1 MRKLILNN
9 KQVKL
14 PFFMP
19 VATKLSTKLVSL
31 KEVEELGYETVI
43 SNSFLLYLNPGL
55 EFIKKAKY
63 LRGFTNTNLNF
74 FTDSGGF
81 QLLYDNFFESIT
93 EKGIKFRSPYDRS
106 LHLITPEKSME
117 IQAKL
122 NSDVVMCL
130 DYMPR
135 YKDSKKDI
143 EKSVNLTYQWAKR
156 CKESYKGKGKFFCI
170 IQGGVYKDLRKKSA
184 EGLISLDFDGY
195 AIGGLGIGENREE
208 MFKAVESVID
218 LIPKDKVRYLM
229 GIGTPLDV
237 KRFIKLGVDVF
248 DSTYPTKSA
257 RHNLVFNSD
266 NNLDLEKGKFKNDF
280 KCIDPEISIS
290 KDFSRAYLHHLI
302 KINEPLAKRIMTLHN
317 LEYMKK
323 LMS

>member
-1 MRKLILNN
+1 
-9 KQVKL
+9 
-14 PFFMP
+14 MP

-43 SNSFLLYLNPGL
+43 ANSFLLYLNPGL

-122 NSDVVMCL
+122 NADVAMCL

-156 CKESYKGKGKFFCI
+156 CKESYKGKRKLFCI

-218 LIPKDKVRYLM
+218 LIPKDKPRYLM

>member
-1 MRKLILNN
+1 
-9 KQVKL
+9 
-14 PFFMP
+14 MP

-43 SNSFLLYLNPGL
+43 ANSFLLYLNPGL

-122 NSDVVMCL
+122 NADVAMCL

-156 CKESYKGKGKFFCI
+156 CKESYKGKRKLFCI

-218 LIPKDKVRYLM
+218 LIPKNKVRYLM

-257 RHNLVFNSD
+257 RHNLVFSSFGD
-266 NNLDLEKGKFKNDF
+266 LDLEKTKFKNDF
-280 KCIDPEISIS
+280 KCIDPEIKIS
-290 KDFSRAYLHHLI
+290 EDFSRAYIHHLI

-317 LEYMKK
+317 LEFMKRIVG
-323 LMS
+323 

>member
-1 MRKLILNN
+1 MKSLILNN

-19 VATKLSTKLVSL
+19 VASKLSTKL
-31 KEVEELGYETVI
+31 
-43 SNSFLLYLNPGL
+43 NS
-55 EFIKKAKY
+55 
-63 LRGFTNTNLNF
+63 

-156 CKESYKGKGKFFCI
+156 CKESYKGKRKLFCI

-257 RHNLVFNSD
+257 RHNLVFSSFGD
-266 NNLDLEKGKFKNDF
+266 LDLEKTKFKNDF
-280 KCIDPEISIS
+280 KCIDPEIKIS
-290 KDFSRAYLHHLI
+290 EDFSRAYIHHLI

-317 LEYMKK
+317 LEFMKRIVG
-323 LMS
+323 